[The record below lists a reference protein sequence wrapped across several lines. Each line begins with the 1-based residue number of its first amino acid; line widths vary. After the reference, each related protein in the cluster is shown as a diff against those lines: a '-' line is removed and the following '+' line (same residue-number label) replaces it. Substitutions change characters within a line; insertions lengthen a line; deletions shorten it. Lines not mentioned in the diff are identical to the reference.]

1 MPRWT
6 LALLLTC
13 ACALHAQEYRS
24 TLTGRI
30 TDPAGSGVPDA
41 KVTATKLDTN
51 QNIPTVSGPEGFYTI
66 PQLLPGTYEITAE
79 VKGFK
84 KYVQTGIELAS
95 TARLAVDIQ
104 LTLGATTESVTVTSD
119 APPLQTVSAS
129 AGQAIT
135 MKEVENLPINGRAPM
150 DLAVMAYGV
159 VNTGVRD
166 QNRPYENGG
175 FSNLAMGGAGNGN
188 NEVLT
193 NGVPI
198 TGTIGITGR
207 RAGFSPPVDGVAEVK
222 VDVLNVDASFGG
234 AGGGTV
240 QIITKSGT
248 NGLHGAVSEFNQR
261 KSLNATPFFTNSAGG
276 QKTDFKQNQWG
287 TSVGG
292 PLWVPKVYDGRNKV
306 FWFFNYEG
314 HKNSE
319 PLPTYTTVP
328 TAKERT
334 GDFSELL
341 ALGPTYQLYDPA
353 SAALSGTVVKRTP
366 FVGNLIPGNR
376 LSPVTQKYL
385 GYIPTPNFNYG
396 TKDFSNN
403 YFSPLTTNN
412 SYYAFSGRLDF
423 DLSSRNRLSFNIQN
437 SFWSQNS
444 GILFE
449 NIARGEVGSRAIW
462 GGMLDD
468 VHTFSPTVVGNLRFG
483 FSRYR
488 AYYDQSSVGFDSTT
502 LGFPSYIT
510 ANATKQLMP
519 VFTMSDGF
527 LSSNP
532 ATNMHYSDQPYN
544 IYQAFGSVTKIA
556 GSHTLKFGGEHRV
569 MDFTNLSWSASTGSY
584 TFDNG
589 SFVKADN
596 STSSSPAFGG
606 SMAQFLLGLP
616 TSGSYT
622 INAPSKN
629 DSLYEVLFVQ
639 DDWHAR
645 PNLTFNFGLR
655 WEYNGPTTERWNRL
669 SNGFNAGVNN
679 GITAQANANYA
690 ALYPTISAKNPLLN
704 PSINAIGGLTFASA
718 DNRAPTTMPKKDFS
732 PRFGVSWSP
741 TAMKGKTVVRV
752 GAGIFDTVYG
762 PIVPQQPGFSNT
774 TTLVA
779 TNDSYL
785 TPAMSLSN
793 PFPSGIALPPGAAN
807 GLNTYLGQGIT
818 FLNPNT
824 LRQYNIRWTF
834 DLQQELSKNTTLE
847 IGYIGNHGIHLTNNY
862 SFGALPVK
870 YLSTSPTRD
879 ASQVANASALSSTV
893 TNPFA
898 GLLPGTS
905 LNGSTIS
912 VSNLLRQFPEFS
924 SVTEA
929 NMNSG
934 GSYFHQLS
942 MRLSR
947 RLSHGFLLSFDYSH
961 SRLMESNSYLNSGEM
976 KLEKHVST
984 DDRPDNVGISAL
996 YQLPFGRGKHFWAN
1010 AGGLANMIVGDW
1022 AVSTL
1027 YNYHSGAPMNWNADV
1042 IYYGGNL
1049 NWDAHN
1055 VNHTFDTTQ
1064 FNTNSSQ
1071 QLTNHY
1077 RTFSS
1082 YFSNLRVDATNNV
1095 NLSATKDFRIKEAM
1109 KLQFRA
1115 DAFNLTNHP
1124 LFAAPTIGV
1133 TSGSFGQISSTTNA
1147 PRVIQLGL
1155 RLTF

>member
-1 MPRWT
+1 MLR
-6 LALLLTC
+6 LVLLLATF
-13 ACALHAQEYRS
+13 ACFAHAQEYRS

-30 TDPAGSGVPDA
+30 TDPAGSGVPAA
-41 KVTATKLDTN
+41 KVTATKIDTN
-51 QNIPTVSGPEGFYTI
+51 ERFPTVSGPEGFYTI
-66 PQLLPGTYEITAE
+66 PQLMPGTYEIAAE
-79 VKGFK
+79 VTGFK
-84 KYVQTGIELAS
+84 KYVQSGIELAS
-95 TARLAVDIQ
+95 TSRVGVDIQ
-104 LTLGATTESVTVTSD
+104 LTLGATTESINVTSD

-175 FSNLAMGGAGNGN
+175 FSALAMGGAGNGN

-198 TGTIGITGR
+198 TGTVGITGQ

-248 NGLHGAVSEFNQR
+248 NGLHGAASEFNQR
-261 KSLNATPFFTNSAGG
+261 RSLNATPFFTNMAGG

-292 PLWVPKVYDGRNKV
+292 PLWVPKVFDGRNKV

-328 TAKERT
+328 TVKERT

-341 ALGPTYQLYDPA
+341 ALGSTYQLYDPY
-353 SAALSGTVVKRTP
+353 SATLSGSVVKRTP
-366 FVGNLIPGNR
+366 YVGNIIPTSR

-385 GYIPTPNFNYG
+385 NYIPSPNFNYG
-396 TKDFSNN
+396 TKDYTSN

-423 DLSSRNRLSFNIQN
+423 DLSSRNRLTMSMQN

-444 GILFE
+444 GILFN

-462 GGMLDD
+462 GGMVDD
-468 VHTFSPTVVGNLRFG
+468 VHTFTPTLVANLRFG

-488 AYYDQSSVGFDSTT
+488 AYYDQSSLGFDSTS
-502 LGFPSYIT
+502 LGFPGYVT
-510 ANATKQLMP
+510 GNATKQLMP
-519 VFTMSDGF
+519 VFTMTDGF

-532 ATNMHYSDQPYN
+532 TTNMHYSDQPYN
-544 IYQAFGSVTKIA
+544 IYQAFGSVTKVV
-556 GSHTLKFGGEHRV
+556 GEHTLKFGGEHRV

-589 SFVKADN
+589 SWMKADN
-596 STSSSPAFGG
+596 STSSSPALGG
-606 SMAQFLLGLP
+606 SMAEFLLGLP
-616 TSGSYT
+616 TSGAYT

-629 DSLYEVLFVQ
+629 DSLYEVAFVQ

-645 PNLTFNFGLR
+645 PNLTFNVGLR

-669 SNGFNAGVNN
+669 SNGFNAGATN
-679 GITAQANANYA
+679 GITNQANAAYA
-690 ALYPTISAKNPLLN
+690 SLYPTISAKNPLLYA
-704 PSINAIGGLTFASA
+704 SINAVGGLTFADA
-718 DNRAPTTMPKKDFS
+718 NHRAPTTMSKKDFS

-741 TAMKGKTVVRV
+741 TALKGKTVLRV
-752 GAGIFDTVYG
+752 GAGLFDSVYG

-793 PFPSGIALPPGAAN
+793 PFPSGITQPPGAAN
-807 GLNTYLGQGIT
+807 GINTYLGQGIT

-834 DLQQELSKNTTLE
+834 DVQQELSKNTTLE
-847 IGYIGNHGIHLTNNY
+847 VGYIGNHGIHLTNNF

-870 YLSTSPTRD
+870 YLSTSLTRD
-879 ASQVANASALSSTV
+879 ASQVANASALSATV
-893 TNPFA
+893 TNPMA
-898 GLLPGTS
+898 GLMPGTS
-905 LNGSTIS
+905 LSGSTIS
-912 VSNLLRQFPEFS
+912 VSNLLRAFPEFS
-924 SVTEA
+924 GVTEN

-934 GSYFHQLS
+934 GSYFHQASL
-942 MRLSR
+942 RLSR
-947 RLSHGFLLSFDYSH
+947 RLSHGFLLSFDYSY
-961 SRLMESNSYLNSGEM
+961 SRLMEANSYLNSGEM
-976 KLEKHVST
+976 KLEKHVSA
-984 DDRPDNVGISAL
+984 DDRPENVGISVL
-996 YQLPFGRGKHFWAN
+996 YQLPFGRGKHFLGSSKGVVN
-1010 AGGLANMIVGDW
+1010 TIVGDW
-1022 AVSTL
+1022 AVSSL
-1027 YNYHSGAPMNWNADV
+1027 YNYHSGAPVNWTADV
-1042 IYYGGNL
+1042 IYNGGPL

-1055 VNHTFDTTQ
+1055 ASRTFDTTQ

-1071 QLTNHY
+1071 QYTNHY

-1095 NLSATKDFRIKEAM
+1095 NVSATKNFKILENVR
-1109 KLQFRA
+1109 LQFRA
-1115 DAFNLTNHP
+1115 DAFNLCNHP
-1124 LFAAPTIGV
+1124 LFAAPTISV
-1133 TSGSFGQISSTTNA
+1133 TSGTFGQISSTTNS
-1147 PRVIQLGL
+1147 PRVVQAAL

>member
-1 MPRWT
+1 MPRWSFAVF
-6 LALLLTC
+6 LAC
-13 ACALHAQEYRS
+13 ACCLHAQEYRS

-30 TDPAGSGVPDA
+30 TDPSGSAVPNA
-41 KVTATKLDTN
+41 KVTATKIDTN
-51 QNIPTVSGPEGFYTI
+51 THFPTVSGPEGFYTI
-66 PQLLPGTYEITAE
+66 PQLPPGTYQVAAE
-79 VKGFK
+79 ASGFR
-84 KYVQTGIELAS
+84 KYVQSGIELAS
-95 TARLAVDIQ
+95 NSRVGVDVQ
-104 LTLGATTESVTVTSD
+104 LTLGATSESVTITAD

-198 TGTIGITGR
+198 TGTIGVTGR

-222 VDVLNVDASFGG
+222 VDVLNVDAAYGG

-248 NGLHGAVSEFNQR
+248 NGPHGAASEFNQTPR
-261 KSLNATPFFTNSAGG
+261 LTATPFFTNSASGN
-276 QKTDFKQNQWG
+276 KTDFRQNQWG
-287 TSVGG
+287 VSVGG
-292 PLWVPKVYDGRNKV
+292 PIWVPKAFDGRNKV

-328 TAKERT
+328 TVKERT

-341 ALGPTYQLYDPA
+341 ALGSTYQLYDPY
-353 SAALSGTVVKRTP
+353 SATLSGSVVKRTP
-366 FVGNLIPGNR
+366 YAGNQIPSSR
-376 LSPVTQKYL
+376 LNPVTQKYL
-385 GYIPTPNFNYG
+385 GYIPNPNYNYG
-396 TKDFSNN
+396 TKDNTSN

-412 SYYAFSGRLDF
+412 SYYSFSGRLDF
-423 DLSSRNRLSFNIQN
+423 DLSSRNRLTTDIHN
-437 SFWSQNS
+437 SFWSQNT
-444 GILFE
+444 GILFD
-449 NIARGEVGSRAIW
+449 NIARGEIGSRAIW

-468 VHTFSPTVVGNLRFG
+468 VHSFSPTLVGNLRVG

-488 AYYDQSSVGFDSTT
+488 AFYDQSSIGFDPTT
-502 LGFPSYIT
+502 LGFPSYIA
-510 ANATKQLMP
+510 ANATKTLMP
-519 VFTMSDGF
+519 VFTLNDGF
-527 LSSNP
+527 FSSNP
-532 ATNMHYSDQPYN
+532 TTNMHYSDQPYN
-544 IYQAFGSVTKIA
+544 IYQAFGSMTKILGA
-556 GSHTLKFGGEHRV
+556 HTLKFGGEHRV

-589 SFVKADN
+589 TWVKPDN
-596 STSSSPAFGG
+596 STSSSPTLGG

-616 TSGSYT
+616 TSGTYT

-629 DSLYEVLFVQ
+629 DSLYEVLFIQ

-645 PNLTFNFGLR
+645 PNLTFNLGLR

-669 SNGFNAGVNN
+669 SNGFNASA
-679 GITAQANANYA
+679 TNAISAAAKSAYA
-690 ALYPTISAKNPLLN
+690 SLYPAISAKSSLLYPTID
-704 PSINAIGGLTFASA
+704 AIGGLTFADSSH
-718 DNRAPTTMPKKDFS
+718 RTPTETSKKAVS

-741 TAMKGKTVVRV
+741 TALKGKTVLRV
-752 GAGIFDTVYG
+752 GAGFFDSVYG

-793 PFPSGIALPPGAAN
+793 PFPSGITQPPGASN
-807 GLNTYLGQGIT
+807 GINTYLGQGIT
-818 FLNPNT
+818 FLNPHL

-834 DLQQELSKNTTLE
+834 DIQQELSKNTTLE
-847 IGYIGNHGIHLTNNY
+847 VGYIGNHGIHLTNNF

-870 YLSTSPTRD
+870 FLSTSPTRD
-879 ASQVANASALSSTV
+879 AAQVANASALSTTV

-912 VSNLLRQFPEFS
+912 VSNLLRPYPEFS
-924 SVTEA
+924 GVTEN

-934 GSYFHQLS
+934 GSYFHQINA
-942 MRLSR
+942 RLSR
-947 RLSHGFLLSFDYSH
+947 RLSGGFLVAFAYNH
-961 SRLMESNSYLNSGEM
+961 SRLMEANSYLNAGEM
-976 KLEKHVST
+976 KLEKRVST
-984 DDRPDNVGISAL
+984 DDRPNNLGIGAL
-996 YQLPFGRGKHFWAN
+996 YELPFGRGKHFLSGAGRVLNTIVRSWA
-1010 AGGLANMIVGDW
+1010 I
-1022 AVSTL
+1022 SSI
-1027 YNYHSGAPMNWNADV
+1027 YNYHTGAPVNWSSDV
-1042 IYYGGNL
+1042 IYYGGKL

-1055 VNHTFDTTQ
+1055 VNKTFDTTQ

-1071 QLTNHY
+1071 QYTNHY
-1077 RTFSS
+1077 RTFPT
-1082 YFSNLRVDATNNV
+1082 YFSNLRVDSTNNL
-1095 NLSATKDFRIKEAM
+1095 NLSVTKGFELREHM

-1115 DAFNLTNHP
+1115 DSFNVCNHP

-1133 TSGSFGQISSTTNA
+1133 TSGTFGKISSTTNA
-1147 PRVIQLGL
+1147 PRVIQAAL

>member
-1 MPRWT
+1 MIRRF
-6 LALLLTC
+6 LLL
-13 ACALHAQEYRS
+13 AAIASFAQAQEYRS
-24 TLTGRI
+24 TLTGHI
-30 TDPAGSGVPDA
+30 TDPSGSGVPSA
-41 KVTATKLDTN
+41 KVTATKIDTN
-51 QNIPTVSGPEGFYTI
+51 QHFPTVSGPEGFYTI
-66 PQLLPGTYEITAE
+66 PQLLPGVYEISAE
-79 VKGFK
+79 VPGFK
-84 KYVQTGIELAS
+84 KYVQSGIELAS
-95 TARLAVDIQ
+95 TARVAVDIV
-104 LTLGATTESVTVTSD
+104 LTLGASTESVTVTSD

-159 VNTGVRD
+159 INTGVRD

-175 FSNLAMGGAGNGN
+175 FSALAMGGAGNGN

-198 TGTIGITGR
+198 TGTVGITGR

-240 QIITKSGT
+240 QIITKGGT
-248 NGLHGAVSEFNQR
+248 NNLHGAASEFNER
-261 KSLNATPFFTNSAGG
+261 RSLNATPFFTNAAGG

-292 PLWVPKVYDGRNKV
+292 PLWIPKVYDGRNKV

-328 TAKERT
+328 TNKERT

-341 ALGPTYQLYDPA
+341 ALGPTYQLYDPY
-353 SAALSGTVVKRTP
+353 SAALSGSVVKRTAYA
-366 FVGNLIPGNR
+366 GNLIPASR
-376 LSPVTQKYL
+376 LNPVAQKYL
-385 GYIPTPNFNYG
+385 TYIPSPNFNYG
-396 TKDFSNN
+396 TKDFTSN

-412 SYYAFSGRLDF
+412 SYYAFSGRMDF
-423 DLSSRNRLSFNIQN
+423 DLSSRNRLSTNIQN

-444 GILFE
+444 GNLFN

-462 GGMLDD
+462 GGMVDD
-468 VHTFSPTVVGNLRFG
+468 VHTFSPTLVGNLRAG

-488 AYYDQSSVGFDSTT
+488 AYYDQSSVGFDSTS

-519 VFTMSDGF
+519 AFTMSDGF

-532 ATNMHYSDQPYN
+532 VTNLHYSDQPYN
-544 IYQAFGSVTKIA
+544 IYQAFGSLTKILGA
-556 GSHTLKFGGEHRV
+556 HTLKFGGEHRV
-569 MDFTNLSWSASTGSY
+569 MDFSNLSWSGATGTY
-584 TFDNG
+584 TFDAG

-596 STSSSPAFGG
+596 STSSSPALGG
-606 SMAQFLLGLP
+606 SMAEFLLGLP

-655 WEYNGPTTERWNRL
+655 WEYNGATTERWNRL
-669 SNGFNAGVNN
+669 SNGFNAAATN
-679 GITAQANANYA
+679 GITAQANAAYA
-690 ALYPTISAKNPLLN
+690 NLYPTISAKNPLLY
-704 PSINAIGGLTFASA
+704 PSINAIGGLTFADA
-718 DNRAPTTMPKKDFS
+718 DHRTPTTMSKKDFS

-741 TAMKGKTVVRV
+741 TALKGKTVLRA
-752 GAGIFDTVYG
+752 GAGLFDTVYG

-785 TPAMSLSN
+785 TPAMNLSN
-793 PFPSGIALPPGAAN
+793 PFTSGIQPPPGSSL

-824 LRQYNIRWTF
+824 LRQYNIRWTI
-834 DLQQELSKNTTLE
+834 DVQQELSKNTTLE
-847 IGYIGNHGIHLTNNY
+847 VGYIGNHGIHLTNNF
-862 SFGALPVK
+862 SFGALPVR
-870 YLSTSPTRD
+870 YLSTSLTRD
-879 ASQVANASALSSTV
+879 AAQIANAAALSATV

-912 VSNLLRQFPEFS
+912 VSNLLRAYPEFS
-924 SVTEA
+924 SVTET

-942 MRLSR
+942 TRLSR
-947 RLSHGFLLSFDYSH
+947 RLSRGFLLSFDYSF
-961 SRLMESNSYLNSGEM
+961 SRLMEANSYLNAGEM
-976 KLEKHVST
+976 KLEKHVSV
-984 DDRPDNVGISAL
+984 DDRPHNVGISAL
-996 YQLPFGRGKHFWAN
+996 YELPFGRGKHFMGN
-1010 AGGLANMIVGDW
+1010 SRGIVNHVIGDW
-1022 AVSTL
+1022 AISSL

-1042 IYYGGNL
+1042 IYNGGDL
-1049 NWDAHN
+1049 HWDGHN

-1071 QLTNHY
+1071 QYTNHY

-1095 NLSATKDFRIKEAM
+1095 NLSATKQFHIRESVN
-1109 KLQFRA
+1109 LQFRA
-1115 DAFNLTNHP
+1115 DAFNLCNHP
-1124 LFAAPTIGV
+1124 LFAAPTIAV
-1133 TSGSFGQISSTTNA
+1133 TNGSFGTISSTTNT
-1147 PRVIQLGL
+1147 PRIIQLGL
-1155 RLTF
+1155 RLVF